1 MPNWTNNRVLVRPM
15 GDKYKDFY
23 NRYNSIEQ
31 YLAKTG
37 GDGSSLLY
45 ELGFI
50 DKDTRAFFGGLDES
64 SDLEKGNLVFSYI
77 SACGH
82 EPEVISNI
90 MDKYDVHCIVIFA
103 DEMRNG
109 YRKSDYSRESDFWY
123 EDTGVAGM
131 GIWTKDDVGLKHA
144 FYEHPCNEEEWEEY
158 YNIAW
163 SSVPIEG
170 IWLYDTSDDGVD
182 LMRAEQDKRIDANKN
197 DLALRAMALE
207 KVGFTI

>member
-1 MPNWTNNRVLVRPM
+1 MPNWTNNRVLVRPI
-15 GDKYKDFY
+15 GGKYKDFY
-23 NRYNSIEQ
+23 NLYNSIEQ

-37 GDGSSLLY
+37 GDGSSLLD

-50 DKDTRAFFGGLDES
+50 ASDTRAFFGGLDES
-64 SDLEKGNLVFSYI
+64 SNMEMGNLVFSYI
-77 SACGH
+77 SAWGH

-90 MDKYDVHCIVIFA
+90 MDKYDVNCIVIFA

-109 YRKSDYSRESDFWY
+109 YRKSDYSREDFWY

-144 FYEHPCNEEEWEEY
+144 FYEHPCNEDEWEEY
-158 YNIAW
+158 YTIAW

>member
-1 MPNWTNNRVLVRPM
+1 MPNCTNNRVLVRPV

-23 NRYNSIEQ
+23 NLYNSIEQ

-64 SDLEKGNLVFSYI
+64 SNMEMGNLVFSYI
-77 SACGH
+77 SAWGH

-90 MDKYDVHCIVIFA
+90 MDKYDVNCIVIFA

-109 YRKSDYSRESDFWY
+109 YRKSDYSREDFWY

-144 FYEHPCNEEEWEEY
+144 FYEHPCNEDEWEEY
-158 YNIAW
+158 YTIAW

-170 IWLYDTSDDGVD
+170 IWLYDTSDDGLD

-197 DLALRAMALE
+197 DLTLRAMALE